1 MAVKRFKTLAPGH
14 GEDPTSLYCHP
25 DDDPSHR
32 RLHDNVGDGI
42 SDHDSRREM
51 SELEFA
57 LQNLNPSEVVRR
69 RRMFH
74 QQQYR
79 LET

>member
-1 MAVKRFKTLAPGH
+1 
-14 GEDPTSLYCHP
+14 
-25 DDDPSHR
+25 
-32 RLHDNVGDGI
+32 
-42 SDHDSRREM
+42 M

-57 LQNLNPSEVVRR
+57 LQNLNPSEVARR
-69 RRMFH
+69 RRVFH